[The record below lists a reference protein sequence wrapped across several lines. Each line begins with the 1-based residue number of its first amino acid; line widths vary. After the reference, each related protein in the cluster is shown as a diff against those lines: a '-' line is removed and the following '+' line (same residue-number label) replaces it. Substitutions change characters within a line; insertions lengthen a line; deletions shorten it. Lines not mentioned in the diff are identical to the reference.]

1 MNWYRLQRHDFLNHW
16 QVIMGY
22 LQLNNPDKAL
32 EYMRK
37 ALQGIQNEQKIGQ
50 ISNDIFGAILL
61 GWVNHLRK
69 EEINTTINYPES
81 MKEQD
86 YWQNN
91 WFDEYA
97 EAFYGYTIE
106 CMESIKEENKSLKE
120 SHAEI
125 VFEGRLSCSFR
136 FLREGIPLK
145 EIKFLTDNYGI
156 LKEKK

>member
-1 MNWYRLQRHDFLNHW
+1 
-16 QVIMGY
+16 MGY

-32 EYMRK
+32 EYMNK

-50 ISNDIFGAILL
+50 ISNDIFRAILL
-61 GWVNHLRK
+61 GWVTRLRQQ
-69 EEINTTINYPES
+69 EIKTTISYPEII
-81 MKEQD
+81 KEQS

-97 EAFYGYTIE
+97 EAFYGYTME
-106 CMESIKEENKSLKE
+106 CMESMNIESSGLLKE

-125 VFEGRLSCSFR
+125 ILEGQLSCSFK
-136 FLREGIPLK
+136 FLREGVLLK
-145 EIKFLTDNYGI
+145 EIQFETGNYGS